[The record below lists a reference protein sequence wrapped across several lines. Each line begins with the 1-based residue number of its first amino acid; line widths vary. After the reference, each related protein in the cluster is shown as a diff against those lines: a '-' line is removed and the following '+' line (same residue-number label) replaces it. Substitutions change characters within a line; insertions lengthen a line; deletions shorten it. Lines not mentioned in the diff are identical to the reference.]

1 LNTVS
6 YIAEPYFRYLMKPQQ
21 SLKASQV
28 YDIIAQIPEG
38 KVTTYGDIARAL
50 GHPRASRVIGRIL
63 NKNPNPILTP
73 CHRVIKSNG
82 NIGGYAFGK
91 ARKKELLKK
100 EGLSFIGDST
110 TQLGKYRFPLHK
122 LHYEDL
128 ASFTSS
134 RRCASDL
141 T

>member
-1 LNTVS
+1 
-6 YIAEPYFRYLMKPQQ
+6 MKLQP
-21 SLKASQV
+21 LKASHV
-28 YDIIAQIPEG
+28 YDIVAQIPEG

-82 NIGGYAFGK
+82 NIGGYTFGK

-100 EGLSFIGDST
+100 EGLCFIGDST
-110 TQLGKYRFPLHK
+110 SEFAKYRIPLHK
-122 LHYEDL
+122 LRYEDFL
-128 ASFTSS
+128 DSFTSS

>member
-1 LNTVS
+1 
-6 YIAEPYFRYLMKPQQ
+6 MKLGP
-21 SLKASQV
+21 LEASQV
-28 YDIIAQIPEG
+28 YNIVAQIPEG

-50 GHPRASRVIGRIL
+50 GHPRASRLIGRIL

-100 EGLSFIGDST
+100 EGLCFVGDST
-110 TQLGKYRFPLHK
+110 AEFAKYRIPLHK
-122 LHYEDL
+122 LCYEDL
-128 ASFTSS
+128 ATFTSS

>member
-1 LNTVS
+1 
-6 YIAEPYFRYLMKPQQ
+6 MKMR
-21 SLKASQV
+21 SLKAGDV
-28 YDIIAQIPEG
+28 YDIVAQIPEG

-50 GHPRASRVIGRIL
+50 GHPRASRVVGRIL
-63 NKNPNPILTP
+63 NKNPKPIATP
-73 CHRVIKSNG
+73 CHRVIRSDG

-91 ARKKELLKK
+91 LRKRELLNK
-100 EGLSFIGDST
+100 EGLCFIGDNT
-110 TQLGKYRFPLHK
+110 AHFAKYRIPLQK
-122 LHYEDL
+122 LRCEDL

>member
-1 LNTVS
+1 MKLKLRPLN
-6 YIAEPYFRYLMKPQQ
+6 
-21 SLKASQV
+21 ASDV
-28 YDIIAQIPEG
+28 YNVVAQIPEG

-63 NKNPNPILTP
+63 NKNPNPIVTP
-73 CHRVIKSNG
+73 CHRVIKSDG

-91 ARKKELLKK
+91 VRKKELLKK
-100 EGLSFIGDST
+100 EGLCFIGDST
-110 TQLGKYRFPLHK
+110 AEFAKYRIPIQK
-122 LHYEDL
+122 LRYEDL

-134 RRCASDL
+134 RRWANDL

>member
-1 LNTVS
+1 
-6 YIAEPYFRYLMKPQQ
+6 MKLCP
-21 SLKASQV
+21 LKASHV
-28 YDIIAQIPEG
+28 YNIVSQIPEG

-63 NKNPNPILTP
+63 NNNPNPIVTP
-73 CHRVIKSNG
+73 CHRVIKSDG

-91 ARKKELLKK
+91 VRKKELLKK
-100 EGLSFIGDST
+100 EGLCFIGDST
-110 TQLGKYRFPLHK
+110 AELAKYRIPLQK
-122 LHYEDL
+122 LCYKDL
-128 ASFTSS
+128 ASFTST

>member
-1 LNTVS
+1 MELR
-6 YIAEPYFRYLMKPQQ
+6 P
-21 SLKASQV
+21 LKASQV
-28 YDIIAQIPEG
+28 YDLVAQIPEG

-63 NKNPNPILTP
+63 NKNPNPIVIP

-91 ARKKELLKK
+91 ERKKDLLKK
-100 EGLSFIGDST
+100 EGLCFIDDST
-110 TQLGKYRFPLHK
+110 AEFAKCRIPLQK
-122 LHYEDL
+122 LRYEDL

>member
-1 LNTVS
+1 
-6 YIAEPYFRYLMKPQQ
+6 MKLRP
-21 SLKASQV
+21 LKASHV
-28 YDIIAQIPEG
+28 YDIVAQIPEG
-38 KVTTYGDIARAL
+38 KVTTYGDIASAL

-63 NKNPNPILTP
+63 NKNPNPIVTP
-73 CHRVIKSNG
+73 CHRVIKSDG

-91 ARKKELLKK
+91 VRKKELLKK
-100 EGLSFIGDST
+100 EGLCFIGDST
-110 TQLGKYRFPLHK
+110 AEFAKYRIPLQK
-122 LHYEDL
+122 LRYEDL

>member
-1 LNTVS
+1 
-6 YIAEPYFRYLMKPQQ
+6 MKLRPV
-21 SLKASQV
+21 KASHV
-28 YDIIAQIPEG
+28 YDIVAQIPEG
-38 KVTTYGDIARAL
+38 KVTTYGDIAKAL
-50 GHPRASRVIGRIL
+50 GHPGASRVIGRIL

-91 ARKKELLKK
+91 TRKKELLKK
-100 EGLSFIGDST
+100 EGLRFIGDST
-110 TQLGKYRFPLHK
+110 AEFAKYRISPHK
-122 LHYEDL
+122 LTYEDL

>member
-1 LNTVS
+1 
-6 YIAEPYFRYLMKPQQ
+6 MKSHPI
-21 SLKASQV
+21 KARHV
-28 YDIIAQIPEG
+28 YNIVARIPEG

-63 NKNPNPILTP
+63 NNNPNPIVTP
-73 CHRVIKSNG
+73 CHRVIKSDG

-91 ARKKELLKK
+91 VRKKELLEN
-100 EGLSFIGDST
+100 EGLSFIGDRT
-110 TQLGKYRFPLHK
+110 EELEKYRIPLQK
-122 LHYEDL
+122 LCYEDL

-134 RRCASDL
+134 RRCASDR

>member
-1 LNTVS
+1 
-6 YIAEPYFRYLMKPQQ
+6 MK
-21 SLKASQV
+21 LRTLTANDV
-28 YDIIAQIPEG
+28 YDILAQIPEG

-50 GHPRASRVIGRIL
+50 GHPRASRLIGRFL
-63 NKNPNPILTP
+63 NNNPNPILTP
-73 CHRVIKSNG
+73 CHRVIKSDG

-91 ARKKELLKK
+91 VRKKELLKK
-100 EGLSFIGDST
+100 EGLCFIGDSVAEFA
-110 TQLGKYRFPLHK
+110 KYRIPLQK
-122 LHYEDL
+122 LRYEDL

>member
-1 LNTVS
+1 
-6 YIAEPYFRYLMKPQQ
+6 MKLRP
-21 SLKASQV
+21 LKASHV
-28 YDIIAQIPEG
+28 YDIVTQIPEG

-63 NKNPNPILTP
+63 NKNPNPLVTP
-73 CHRVIKSNG
+73 CHRVIRSDG

-91 ARKKELLKK
+91 VRKKELLKK
-100 EGLSFIGDST
+100 EGLYFIGDST
-110 TQLGKYRFPLHK
+110 AEFEKYRIPFQK
-122 LHYEDL
+122 LRYEDL

-134 RRCASDL
+134 RRWASDL

>member
-1 LNTVS
+1 
-6 YIAEPYFRYLMKPQQ
+6 MKLRP
-21 SLKASQV
+21 LKASHV
-28 YDIIAQIPEG
+28 YDIVDQIPEG
-38 KVTTYGDIARAL
+38 KVTTYGDIAKAL
-50 GHPRASRVIGRIL
+50 GHPGASRLIGRIL
-63 NKNPNPILTP
+63 NKNPKPILTP

-100 EGLSFIGDST
+100 EGLCFIGDST
-110 TQLGKYRFPLHK
+110 EAFAKYRIPLQK
-122 LHYEDL
+122 LTYEDF

-134 RRCASDL
+134 RRCARDL

>member
-1 LNTVS
+1 
-6 YIAEPYFRYLMKPQQ
+6 MKMRA
-21 SLKASQV
+21 LKASDV
-28 YDIIAQIPEG
+28 YDVVAQIPEG

-50 GHPRASRVIGRIL
+50 GHPRASRVIGRLL
-63 NKNPNPILTP
+63 NKNPNPIVTP
-73 CHRVIKSNG
+73 CHRVIKSDG

-91 ARKKELLKK
+91 VRKKELLKK
-100 EGLSFIGDST
+100 EGLCFVGDT
-110 TQLGKYRFPLHK
+110 TAEFAKYRIAVQK
-122 LHYEDL
+122 LRYEDL

>member
-1 LNTVS
+1 MRT
-6 YIAEPYFRYLMKPQQ
+6 
-21 SLKASQV
+21 LKASDV
-28 YDIIAQIPEG
+28 YDVVAQIPEG

-50 GHPRASRVIGRIL
+50 GHPRASRVIGRLL
-63 NKNPNPILTP
+63 NKNPNPIVTP
-73 CHRVIKSNG
+73 CHRVIKSDG

-91 ARKKELLKK
+91 VRKKELLKK
-100 EGLSFIGDST
+100 EGLCFIGDST
-110 TQLGKYRFPLHK
+110 AEFAKYRIAVQK
-122 LHYEDL
+122 LRYEDL